1 VPDLN
6 RQNDLIKSGG
16 GSHSIQHKRASATVA
31 AGGVAVA
38 VRVTVTSIRQICL
51 KNSKKPIVCTY
62 KLLLLLDRIV
72 GVGDVVPEYNL

>member
-1 VPDLN
+1 MEN
-6 RQNDLIKSGG
+6 KYRY
-16 GSHSIQHKRASATVA
+16 GSHTVT
-31 AGGVAVA
+31 
-38 VRVTVTSIRQICL
+38 RLTSIRQICL